1 MRTSKSRS
9 VSAIEKG
16 NGEAAVGMSSDAR
29 MVNAAVEIE
38 GCHHGLGDLGD
49 EVLREEQNN
58 SKTTA
63 KKKQNNRKI

>member
-1 MRTSKSRS
+1 
-9 VSAIEKG
+9 
-16 NGEAAVGMSSDAR
+16 MSSDAR

-63 KKKQNNRKI
+63 KKKSRTGKFEKFARQRERQKE